1 WLAVN
6 QALANQPD
14 AVVTLLGPL
23 RGPNAGQA
31 RSPQQAGSL
40 TLGYVRGLIPG
51 LEVALRCCL
60 DLISTKDFAWRLSPN
75 A

>member
-31 RSPQQAGSL
+31 RSPQGTHRL
-40 TLGYVRGLIPG
+40 FYLKTLK
-51 LEVALRCCL
+51 
-60 DLISTKDFAWRLSPN
+60 TKRRILPERMRRF
-75 A
+75 